1 MKRSLDIDIASMTR
15 ALIPATILV
24 LIAGLVWYVVAKADS
39 CTGTGTAENA
49 TTRLCAS
56 GGLSL
61 VVYIVFH
68 LAMMGGLLAL
78 LRVNHVRGN
87 IRLGAAGLYFVY
99 MVLIIFLGYWVW
111 TSPLFLAPK
120 QPVGFEDIGF

>member
-1 MKRSLDIDIASMTR
+1 MKRSLDIDIASATR

-24 LIAGLVWYVVAKADS
+24 IIAGLMWYFVAKADS

-56 GGLSL
+56 GGLSV

-68 LAMMGGLLAL
+68 LAMMGGLMGL
-78 LRVNHVRGN
+78 LRTNRVRGN

-99 MVLIIFLGYWVW
+99 VVLIIVLGYWMW
-111 TSPLFLAPK
+111 TSPLFLA
-120 QPVGFEDIGF
+120 